1 MLVNQRVTGG
11 ENTIYQHLLHLP
23 ASEEMG
29 IQRDLLFRKKEV
41 ATAPGRSDFF
51 LFADVSPVS
60 PWCNHRALPGRLSRP
75 SVSAHKMCENLR
87 LSIPAAS
94 PQSSQPLVEDIL
106 SFLNM

>member
-51 LFADVSPVS
+51 
-60 PWCNHRALPGRLSRP
+60 
-75 SVSAHKMCENLR
+75 
-87 LSIPAAS
+87 
-94 PQSSQPLVEDIL
+94 SSQMCHRCHHGVTIVPCQGG
-106 SFLNM
+106 